1 MRSKKLP
8 QSDIKSVFG
17 QLSTPDLRY
26 SKIVSAWRAAGYPED
41 TDKLTAM
48 LRKLGYS
55 NKQIN
60 DAFRESAVATPT
72 DDYGASSNRRAK
84 DTAKAAAKA
93 NALIVT
99 LYHHIIDNGLRDEVM
114 QRMADEYG
122 FGAQAA
128 PRGSAFQRFK
138 RLFSRLS
145 EEELHGDEYMQPYSR
160 KVQTPAEDGDTLTE
174 AQYNTLL
181 QELDRRIMNRLNA
194 RRIKRRIVNAWKRG
208 MHKRTHFDNIL
219 HSVDLSL
226 NNLV

>member
-55 NKQIN
+55 DKQIN
-60 DAFRESAVATPT
+60 DAFRESAVATPM
-72 DDYGASSNRRAK
+72 DDYGASSITRTKGVAQA
-84 DTAKAAAKA
+84 TAKA

-122 FGAQAA
+122 FSTQAA
-128 PRGSAFQRFK
+128 PRGTAYQRFK

-145 EEELHGDEYMQPYSR
+145 EELHADEYIQPHSR
-160 KVQTPAEDGDTLTE
+160 KVQPVAEDGDTLTE

-181 QELDRRIMNRLNA
+181 QELDRRITNRLSA

-208 MHKRTHFDNIL
+208 MHKRTHYDNIL
-219 HSVDLSL
+219 RSVDLSL
-226 NNLV
+226 NRLV

>member
-26 SKIVSAWRAAGYPED
+26 SKIVGAWRSAGYPED
-41 TDKLTAM
+41 TASLTAM

-128 PRGSAFQRFK
+128 PRGTAFQRFK

-160 KVQTPAEDGDTLTE
+160 KEQPPADDDTLTE

-194 RRIKRRIVNAWKRG
+194 RRIKSRIVNAWKRG
-208 MHKRTHFDNIL
+208 MHKRTHYDNIL
-219 HSVDLSL
+219 RSVDLSL
-226 NNLV
+226 NRLV

>member
-26 SKIVSAWRAAGYPED
+26 SKIVGAWRSAGYPED
-41 TDKLTAM
+41 TASLTAM

-145 EEELHGDEYMQPYSR
+145 EELLDDEYMQPHSR
-160 KVQTPAEDGDTLTE
+160 KEQPPAEDGDTLTE
-174 AQYNTLL
+174 SQYNTLL

-219 HSVDLSL
+219 RSVDLSL